1 MPTDSDAERLRIV
14 SAGGPQNFQEFR
26 RLLSP
31 RVRALK
37 DFIRQTVA
45 CSSTF
50 YASVAEGLNTIPDDY
65 HDFLARS
72 GWTIWMGDHLVNM
85 DPSLKGQTPQGWPAG
100 STWAEV
106 SGAYQHHRRR
116 AMLAERTTDRNGTLH
131 MARDVPATVREE
143 IAHALDRALD
153 QTVTSE
159 GASST
164 ETEFVAAYHADDAM
178 LTDPVTRAR
187 LCYYLQTGAPGR
199 REIFAQLF
207 VIMGGVGLVSPHL
220 DADLRAAFPN
230 CLRVLPSILPSGT
243 RGTP

>member
-1 MPTDSDAERLRIV
+1 MPTDPDAERRRIL
-14 SAGGPQNFQEFR
+14 SAGGPRNFQQFR

-37 DFIRQTVA
+37 GYVRQTVV

-50 YASVAEGLNTIPDDY
+50 YAAVTVGMNTIPDDY
-65 HDFLARS
+65 HDFLARN

-106 SGAYQHHRRR
+106 SGAYQHHHRR
-116 AMLAERTTDRNGTLH
+116 ALLAERVAARNGTLH

-153 QTVTSE
+153 QTVTGE

-164 ETEFVAAYHADDAM
+164 EPDFVAAYRADDSA
-178 LTDPVTRAR
+178 LADPAARAR
-187 LCYYLQTGAPGR
+187 LYYYLQAGAPGR
-199 REIFAQLF
+199 RELFAQLF

-230 CLRVLPSILPSGT
+230 CLRVLPSILPSGK
-243 RGTP
+243 RGAP